1 MSEAVADNFLLPFAE
16 NYIYLKP
23 LLESCT
29 GAGNQK
35 FLQGI
40 LDLCQKYEVRQQ
52 ELDNAGP
59 RPMVLSSLTDR
70 EHEIVMLLQQRLSN
84 REIGENFFFLKA
96 V

>member
-35 FLQGI
+35 FLQDI
-40 LDLCQKYEVRQQ
+40 LDLCQKYEVR
-52 ELDNAGP
+52 
-59 RPMVLSSLTDR
+59 
-70 EHEIVMLLQQRLSN
+70 
-84 REIGENFFFLKA
+84 
-96 V
+96 